1 MKHTPGTWN
10 YVYGSDREFVAKTT
24 SNAKPYRDDKEER
37 ANARLIASSP
47 DLLEACKM
55 ILELLDYM
63 TTTQYSAGYDKP
75 ARIILNQ
82 VIAKAEGRD

>member
-1 MKHTPGTWN
+1 MKKDNWRFEALARAKIIRQEEEAKAMKHIEDFKPAEEIERLQN
-10 YVYGSDREFVAKTT
+10 I
-24 SNAKPYRDDKEER
+24 NA
-37 ANARLIASSP
+37 

-55 ILELLDYM
+55 IVELLDYM

-82 VIAKAEGRD
+82 AITKAEGRK